1 VSRDVFE
8 RCNLCWGWR
17 RCRVEIR
24 LTPFGLK
31 VYEVVA
37 TIPEG
42 KVSTYG
48 LVASKIGCR
57 SPRAVGQALRV
68 NPFAPEVPCH
78 RVVSSDLT
86 LGGFGGE
93 TDGENIRRKKQL
105 LVAEGVK
112 FVDERTIH
120 LDCLYDF
127 M

>member
-1 VSRDVFE
+1 MEV
-8 RCNLCWGWR
+8 
-17 RCRVEIR
+17 R
-24 LTPFGLK
+24 LTPFKMK
-31 VYEVVA
+31 VYDAVA

-48 LVASKIGCR
+48 LVAHRIGCR
-57 SPRAVGQALRV
+57 SPRAVGRALRV
-68 NPFAPEVPCH
+68 NPFAPVVPCH
-78 RVVSSDLT
+78 RVVKSDLT

-93 TDGENIRRKKQL
+93 TDGENIERKKEL

-127 M
+127 T